1 LAGVCCGYEYGLA
14 ASLLARNYAP
24 NYEKFAARTTTF
36 MVGGRMSKTRKF
48 TTAGIAALFV
58 TVAAA
63 GADAKDKV
71 KVGFIGPLT
80 GGVSVNGLG
89 GRNSADLAVRLRNAD
104 PKSKYEYE
112 LVVLDDECKP
122 NVAVQVAT
130 KMAADKDVI
139 AGATHY
145 CSATAIA
152 TVDVYHKFGFPVIV
166 WGAVLPDITYRNK
179 YDEVHRVNG
188 TMINQNDANAELI
201 SRLGYKT
208 VAVIHDTTDYGKGH
222 LEYFSKALDKIGKT
236 KIVGTFGV
244 TADQQDFTS
253 ELTKIKALNPDVIY
267 FGGLTPIGV
276 RIRSQMDK
284 LGVKAVFDGTSGIV
298 SDAYIQGLGP
308 LAEGTL
314 AFREGAPT
322 EKLPGGKFFM
332 EKYNA
337 QKYDNPP
344 EAYGAFAYAAMDMIL
359 DTIEKVGPD
368 RKKVIAALGDVK
380 DRDSIVGKITFD
392 DHGQNTVPV
401 ITKYVVQDGKFVE
414 WFESEYE
421 SGRRKLP
428 GQK

>member
-1 LAGVCCGYEYGLA
+1 MSRIARQLSIIF
-14 ASLLARNYAP
+14 AS
-24 NYEKFAARTTTF
+24 
-36 MVGGRMSKTRKF
+36 
-48 TTAGIAALFV
+48 ALFV
-58 TVAAA
+58 GAPVATAQ
-63 GADAKDKV
+63 AKDKV

-80 GGVSVNGLG
+80 GGVSANGLG
-89 GRNSADLAVRLRNAD
+89 GRNSADLAVKLRNAD
-104 PKSKYEYE
+104 AKAKYEYE

-130 KMAADKDVI
+130 KMAADKEIV
-139 AGATHY
+139 AAATHY

-152 TVDVYHKFGFPVIV
+152 TVDVYHKFGFPIIV
-166 WGAVLPDITYRNK
+166 WGAVLPDITYRAK
-179 YDEVHRVNG
+179 YAEVHRVNG

-201 SRLGYKT
+201 SKIGFKN

-222 LEYFSKALDKIGKT
+222 NEYFSKAFAKLDG

-244 TADQQDFTS
+244 TADQQDFTA
-253 ELTKIKALNPDVIY
+253 ELTQIKALNPEVIY

-284 LGVKAVFDGTSGIV
+284 LGIKAVFDGTSGIV
-298 SDAYIQGLGP
+298 SDAFIQGLGP
-308 LAEGTL
+308 LAEGSF

-332 EKYNA
+332 ENYAA

-344 EAYGAFAYAAMDMIL
+344 EAYGAFSFAAMDLIL
-359 DTIEKVGPD
+359 DSIEKVGPD
-368 RKKVIAALGDVK
+368 RKKVIEELANVK
-380 DRDSIVGKITFD
+380 ERDSIVGKVTFD
-392 DHGQNTVPV
+392 DHGQNTVAV

-414 WFESEYE
+414 WDDSEYAT
-421 SGRRKLP
+421 GKRKLP

>member
-1 LAGVCCGYEYGLA
+1 MNRTFRAGLPLAAALLLAGVA
-14 ASLLARNYAP
+14 A
-24 NYEKFAARTTTF
+24 
-36 MVGGRMSKTRKF
+36 
-48 TTAGIAALFV
+48 
-58 TVAAA
+58 
-63 GADAKDKV
+63 ADAKDKV

-104 PKSKYEYE
+104 AKSKYEYE
-112 LVVLDDECKP
+112 LSVLDDECKP

-130 KMAADKDVI
+130 KMAADKEI
-139 AGATHY
+139 IGAATHY
-145 CSATAIA
+145 CSSTAIA
-152 TVDVYHKFGFPVIV
+152 TVDVYHKFGLPVVV

-179 YDEVHRVNG
+179 YAEVHRVNG
-188 TMINQNDANAELI
+188 TMINQNDANADLI
-201 SRLGYKT
+201 AKLGYKT

-222 LEYFSKALDKIGKT
+222 NQYFSEALTKRGGKIL
-236 KIVGTFGV
+236 GTFGV
-244 TADQQDFTS
+244 TADQQDFTA
-253 ELTKIKALNPDVIY
+253 ELTQIKALNPEVIY

-276 RIRSQMDK
+276 RIRQQMDK
-284 LGVKAVFDGTSGIV
+284 LGIKAVFDGTSGIV
-298 SDAYIQGLGP
+298 SDAFIQGLGP
-308 LAEGTL
+308 LAEGVL

-344 EAYGAFAYAAMDMIL
+344 EAYGAFAYAAMDLII
-359 DTIEKVGPD
+359 DSIEKVGPD
-368 RKKVIAALGDVK
+368 RKKLIAALADVK

-401 ITKYVVQDGKFVE
+401 ITRYVIQDGKFVE
-414 WFESEYE
+414 WDDSEYA
-421 SGRRKLP
+421 SGKRKLP